1 MRPEID
7 TQMRAILSG
16 GKKAW
21 VFVFDD
27 LAVASQV
34 VTGMVNLI
42 FAWYR
47 KPLRLTKDDI
57 CKQMVSHVLRRVGAS
72 NPVVMTA

>member
-7 TQMRAILSG
+7 SQMRAILSG
-16 GKKAW
+16 GKKAG

-42 FAWYR
+42 FA
-47 KPLRLTKDDI
+47 
-57 CKQMVSHVLRRVGAS
+57 
-72 NPVVMTA
+72 